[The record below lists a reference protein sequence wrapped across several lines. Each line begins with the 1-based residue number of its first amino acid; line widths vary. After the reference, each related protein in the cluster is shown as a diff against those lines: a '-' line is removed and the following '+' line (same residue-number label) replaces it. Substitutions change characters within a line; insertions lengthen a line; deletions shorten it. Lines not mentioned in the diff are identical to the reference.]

1 VERFRFYIVIFA
13 ITFILAIVFSLADA
27 GWIVDLV
34 SFLAF
39 LTSVIYF
46 LFSFEEPPKAKK
58 LLIPEVHNY
67 YKSRMNNY
75 SNLVALEFALLSF
88 LFFIVIA
95 TTSISWSLTILS
107 LWFIS
112 IPITYVI
119 IVQTSKNLEKEK
131 LVNYFSLKFPEYEF
145 VLLEQIVTALL
156 LSESLK
162 RYLLLQNLQD
172 KTDNESLPLEKFVD
186 TYLEYL
192 KAAGISLVS
201 GEIEEI
207 NKL

>member
-1 VERFRFYIVIFA
+1 MERFRFYIVIFA

-39 LTSVIYF
+39 LASIIYF

-75 SNLVALEFALLSF
+75 TNLVAIEFALLSF
-88 LFFIVIA
+88 VFFIIIA
-95 TTSISWSLTILS
+95 TTSISWALTILS

-119 IVQTSKNLEKEK
+119 ILQTSKNLEKEK

>member
-1 VERFRFYIVIFA
+1 MERFRFYIVIFA

>member
-1 VERFRFYIVIFA
+1 
-13 ITFILAIVFSLADA
+13 
-27 GWIVDLV
+27 
-34 SFLAF
+34 
-39 LTSVIYF
+39 
-46 LFSFEEPPKAKK
+46 
-58 LLIPEVHNY
+58 
-67 YKSRMNNY
+67 MNNY

>member
-39 LTSVIYF
+39 LASIIYF

-75 SNLVALEFALLSF
+75 TNLVAIEFALLSF
-88 LFFIVIA
+88 VFFIIIA
-95 TTSISWSLTILS
+95 TTSISWALTILS

-119 IVQTSKNLEKEK
+119 ILQTSKNLEKEK

>member
-1 VERFRFYIVIFA
+1 MERFRFFIVIFT
-13 ITFILAIVFSLADA
+13 ITLILAIVFSLAGA
-27 GWIVDLV
+27 GWIADLI

-39 LTSVIYF
+39 LASIIYF

-75 SNLVALEFALLSF
+75 TNLVAIEFALLSF
-88 LFFIVIA
+88 VFFIIIA
-95 TTSISWSLTILS
+95 TTSISWALTILS

-119 IVQTSKNLEKEK
+119 ILQTSKNLEKEK

>member
-1 VERFRFYIVIFA
+1 MERFRFYIVIFA

-27 GWIVDLV
+27 GWIADLI

>member
-1 VERFRFYIVIFA
+1 MERFRFYIVIFA

-39 LTSVIYF
+39 LASVIYF

-75 SNLVALEFALLSF
+75 TNLVAIEFALLSF
-88 LFFIVIA
+88 VFFIIIA
-95 TTSISWSLTILS
+95 TTSISWALTILS

-119 IVQTSKNLEKEK
+119 ILQTSKNLEKEK